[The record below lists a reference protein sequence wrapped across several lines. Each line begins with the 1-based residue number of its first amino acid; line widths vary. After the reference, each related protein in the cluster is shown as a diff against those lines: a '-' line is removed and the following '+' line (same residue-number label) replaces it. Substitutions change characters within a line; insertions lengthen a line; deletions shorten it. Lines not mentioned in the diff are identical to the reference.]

1 MKVLGVKEVE
11 WKNKNVFVLRELFQV
26 KFAAKYPT
34 ISQQNIGIYSIVAR
48 KKKIRKFLEKRKKR
62 SWQKKLR
69 YAVRKKIAGCRV
81 RVKGRFIKS
90 GQSAD
95 AAVRQAGRGT
105 AAHAHVP
112 KVLL

>member
-1 MKVLGVKEVE
+1 M
-11 WKNKNVFVLRELFQV
+11 LRELFQV

-62 SWQKKLR
+62 IWKKLR
-69 YAVRKKIAGCRV
+69 YAVRKKCADCRV

-105 AAHAHVP
+105 AANAHVP
-112 KVLL
+112 KVLPYM